1 MKTAIGPFNVI
12 WIMGDKEV
20 TKEEVIEYIKQ
31 RRTAS
36 RKEREQ
42 LEHQNRN
49 LGGSQ
54 NKVRMA

>member
-42 LEHQNRN
+42 LEHQNRDMGRPSN
-49 LGGSQ
+49 T
-54 NKVRMA
+54 VRMA